1 MKYCFVFILLWFF
14 AAPMQETAA
23 QAGEKK
29 KVILDV
35 DTSGDDIM
43 AILYLLGRSDVEIS
57 GITVV
62 RGVSG
67 MAHGTELILR
77 LLQLTGHPEIPVA
90 CGADVPMEGSNAFPD
105 KWQPPVDKPYGL
117 ELPPHRMKPSPLTA
131 KELLRNLIEAHPG
144 RITIM
149 ALGPMTNI
157 AHMFLDHPEL
167 KAAVP
172 EIYVS
177 DGAVHMKG
185 AINLEYPAIQ
195 NSVSGWNQWV
205 DPKAAALVFSSG
217 VKITLV
223 PLDVTALHAPDP
235 LVLSGTTIKKY
246 EEKAALP
253 SARALAV
260 VLSNWI
266 SYYHTDTNLDGS
278 QDKAPVW
285 DLVTAEIF
293 TDPDICM
300 QWEEAAVRIMT
311 GDPAVAGQIVIA
323 GQETPDTRICLKGDH
338 GLFDGALLKSARPL
352 QPVN

>member
-1 MKYCFVFILLWFF
+1 MKYGYLLLLLWVSV
-14 AAPMQETAA
+14 APMQLTEAQTA
-23 QAGEKK
+23 EKK
-29 KVILDV
+29 HVILDV

-43 AILYLLGRSDVEIS
+43 AILYLLGRSDVEIK

-77 LLQLTGHPEIPVA
+77 LMQLTGHPEIPVA

-117 ELPPHRMKPSPLTA
+117 ELPPHALKPSSQTA
-131 KELLRNLIEAHPG
+131 KELLRTLIEANPN

-157 AHMFLDHPEL
+157 AGLFLDHPEL
-167 KAAVP
+167 KAAVR

-177 DGAVHMKG
+177 DGAVHIKG

-205 DPKAAALVFSSG
+205 DPKAAALVFASG

-235 LVLSGTTIKKY
+235 LVLSGATIKKY
-246 EEKAALP
+246 TEKAILP

-260 VLSNWI
+260 VLGNWI

-293 TDPDICM
+293 TDPDICT

-311 GDPAVAGQIVIA
+311 GSADVAGQIVTA
-323 GQETPDTRICLKGDH
+323 GMETPETRICLRGDH
-338 GLFDGALLKSARPL
+338 QLFDGALLKSAVLL
-352 QPVN
+352 QPVR